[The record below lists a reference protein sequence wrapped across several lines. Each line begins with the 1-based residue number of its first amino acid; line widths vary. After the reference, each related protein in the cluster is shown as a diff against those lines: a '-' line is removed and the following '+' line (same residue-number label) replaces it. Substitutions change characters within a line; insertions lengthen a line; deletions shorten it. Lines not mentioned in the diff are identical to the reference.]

1 MQHLGFIGGDVVT
14 TRLQFALVARRFAD
28 YAACRWSYVT
38 CGTHGPKLQ
47 CKTSWALERITCN
60 TRLPQQKEARTG
72 ELNSALTQELV
83 DLKRRA
89 TRKAAKRA
97 AKEAEQREMRKA
109 IK

>member
-1 MQHLGFIGGDVVT
+1 VLLKFGIALLILNNTLGPCMLG
-14 TRLQFALVARRFAD
+14 
-28 YAACRWSYVT
+28 

-47 CKTSWALERITCN
+47 CKTSWALGRITCN
-60 TRLPQQKEARTG
+60 TQLPQQKEARTG
-72 ELNSALTQELV
+72 ELNSALTQKLV

-97 AKEAEQREMRKA
+97 AKEAEQRETRKA